1 MMDSPWTFGEPQ
13 RSSEQ
18 DGGAPGSCILETRYL
33 GLAVFTL
40 IQVGECKARV
50 SSLDHFNPVTRCC
63 GRSVEEKTHL
73 SLPTEVYALQA
84 NVQVPSNICIYE
96 DIVMNDTFFFSS

>member
-40 IQVGECKARV
+40 IPVGECKARV
-50 SSLDHFNPVTRCC
+50 SSLDHFNPVTRGC
-63 GRSVEEKTHL
+63 GQLGHTLKSVEEKTHL
-73 SLPTEVYALQA
+73 SLPTEIYALQA
-84 NVQVPSNICIYE
+84 NVLVP
-96 DIVMNDTFFFSS
+96 